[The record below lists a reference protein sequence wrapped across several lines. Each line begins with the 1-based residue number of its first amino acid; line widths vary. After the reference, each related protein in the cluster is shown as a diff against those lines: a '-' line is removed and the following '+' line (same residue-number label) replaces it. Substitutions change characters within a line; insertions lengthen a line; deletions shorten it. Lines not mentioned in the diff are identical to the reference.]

1 VARRGRKTGITLG
14 IVALIIVALLVVVDL
29 VGRSVAES
37 TIAKKVADEVRTK
50 PVSYSGEPEVSIGGF
65 PFLTQV
71 LSGDYHDITIT
82 LHDVKASVATLP
94 SLVVTAKGVHAKAS
108 DLMAGHGP
116 VTADT
121 VDGDATVS
129 ADSIKQLLAAQN
141 VTATLGEGSVRLKYT
156 RTISG
161 QQISGDATAQIEVA
175 NGRARVKVTDL
186 GSTAVQ
192 LPDAIKRRLTD
203 ALTTDLE
210 LPTLPYQLTLRTVR
224 IAPDGLHVAATA
236 TNLPVAR

>member
-1 VARRGRKTGITLG
+1 MSNAVGKGTGEQRPLDRPGAASRGRDPVRRRARDQTVAR
-14 IVALIIVALLVVVDL
+14 
-29 VGRSVAES
+29 
-37 TIAKKVADEVRTK
+37 
-50 PVSYSGEPEVSIGGF
+50 
-65 PFLTQV
+65 
-71 LSGDYHDITIT
+71 
-82 LHDVKASVATLP
+82 
-94 SLVVTAKGVHAKAS
+94 
-108 DLMAGHGP
+108 
-116 VTADT
+116 
-121 VDGDATVS
+121 
-129 ADSIKQLLAAQN
+129 
-141 VTATLGEGSVRLKYT
+141 
-156 RTISG
+156 ISG

-236 TNLPVAR
+236 TNVPIAR